1 MTIQNRDVFLE
12 NVASHL
18 GRNRRTEGV
27 VCPKW
32 SIKPQLDVI
41 KFHSQDEF
49 VVQLEDICDVI
60 YTYMKS
66 TTKQNLNKTL
76 QETFTD
82 LNGKTV
88 VASSDNRNV
97 EFGLDTFYKNFESSG
112 GYVHLWNEN
121 TEEENRQVAE
131 RADIGIV

>member
-1 MTIQNRDVFLE
+1 MTIQNRDAFLE

-27 VCPKW
+27 ERPKR
-32 SIKPQLDVI
+32 SIQHQLDVV
-41 KFHSQDEF
+41 KDHSQEELVDE
-49 VVQLEDICDVI
+49 LESICDVSH
-60 YTYMKS
+60 TDMKR

-82 LNGKTV
+82 VNRKTG

-97 EFGLDTFYKNFESSG
+97 EFGLDTFYKNF
-112 GYVHLWNEN
+112 
-121 TEEENRQVAE
+121 
-131 RADIGIV
+131 

>member
-1 MTIQNRDVFLE
+1 MTIQNRDAVLE

-27 VCPKW
+27 ERPKW
-32 SIKPQLDVI
+32 SIQPQFDVF
-41 KFHSQDEF
+41 KDHSQDEL
-49 VVQLEDICDVI
+49 VDELEAICDVSH
-60 YTYMKS
+60 TDMKR
-66 TTKQNLNKTL
+66 TTKQNLNKTM

-97 EFGLDTFYKNFESSG
+97 EFCLDTFYNNFEFSAC
-112 GYVHLWNEN
+112 YVDVLNE
-121 TEEENRQVAE
+121 
-131 RADIGIV
+131 